1 MFLVLIYREAAFHTF
16 TFTQIYI
23 TSKMTAFWM
32 LIPNSHALGSPTKAQ
47 AGSCTRAKRLSTK
60 NSTTYGWRCISM
72 TKLAFRGFPLEMYL
86 LKEICFFQG
95 ELYEMQRH
103 PLPLP
108 LPLTSRVSQQLLHD

>member
-1 MFLVLIYREAAFHTF
+1 
-16 TFTQIYI
+16 
-23 TSKMTAFWM
+23 
-32 LIPNSHALGSPTKAQ
+32 
-47 AGSCTRAKRLSTK
+47 
-60 NSTTYGWRCISM
+60 M